1 MAAND
6 NKNEDKKPLGQSI
19 RDLIE
24 PALDDPRRNELQ
36 LQKLDH
42 IFNQLAQVV
51 PRALEQEFNNF
62 ARYVENA
69 SERNPEV
76 KHPMIIDAL
85 TAGGDQG
92 YSPIKKFGLPIST
105 EFTDFAAND
114 IKELPN
120 YIKLHEVAR
129 DLDVALKLLGVTADE
144 AKGGFSQAIL
154 VVDGS
159 KTYAEGALE
168 NSTLYPNLPPKP
180 QSFDRKSGKEFKM

>member
-19 RDLIE
+19 RDMIE
-24 PALDDPRRNELQ
+24 PALDDPRRPELQ

-42 IFNQLAQVV
+42 IFNQLAMVV

-69 SERNPEV
+69 SDRNPEV

-180 QSFDRKSGKEFKM
+180 QNFDRKSGKEFKM